1 MRFKKCKLLGRLYY
15 DVAGE
20 IDIIGGSSRAVST
33 ALCLSKRVLQ
43 ARAEAALLLSLMLN
57 SHAPEAIFQLTP
69 ELLQNGTG
77 LHLTRL
83 ARFQDFKLDW
93 LVLGTAKCSTTSL
106 QYNLGIHPDIRLK
119 STHATTFSHS
129 LLYSSSRFLPLHSL
143 QREFSS
149 HLPSALLGHPDHG
162 KVGGTTQG
170 LHRPLVGC
178 SLVADMEPAYEEGTG
193 NILSSLRSDAAAEHF
208 LYPFL
213 LWTLLSAKPQIKMM
227 YVVRDAERIRGNHFL
242 CRCMRGTLF
251 SCVSTKSM
259 LTIASCADLS
269 CFAIELV
276 CSLEIEDG
284 AVEHVQKPE
293 APCSTYAGRLALM
306 TTSQTAEPKAL
317 AAAARFLGR
326 SPMIYSTE
334 TARVQYMNL
343 GKVRWRLRE
352 IFQEEYGRLAGLL
365 AQFQLVDG
373 SAEGMLAARDWTC
386 PGD

>member
-269 CFAIELV
+269 CFV
-276 CSLEIEDG
+276 S
-284 AVEHVQKPE
+284 
-293 APCSTYAGRLALM
+293 
-306 TTSQTAEPKAL
+306 
-317 AAAARFLGR
+317 
-326 SPMIYSTE
+326 
-334 TARVQYMNL
+334 
-343 GKVRWRLRE
+343 
-352 IFQEEYGRLAGLL
+352 
-365 AQFQLVDG
+365 
-373 SAEGMLAARDWTC
+373 
-386 PGD
+386 